1 MKLIFFG
8 AGYCSKFIIP
18 KIDEKFEIICTHNS
32 NLKPESFDN
41 SRKIKRLTFQQFCK
55 RKSFYFSGVTHIINS
70 IPPINGRDIV
80 HDLIKTTDND
90 HFSNLIWIGYLSA
103 TSVYGDH
110 YGKWVNETSNLK
122 PSTLRGKRRRYVE
135 NLFLNLFKE
144 YNFPCHIFRLPGIY
158 GPGRSVFDRLI
169 NGNNFIVKKENHYF
183 SRIHVDD
190 IASAV
195 ILSMKKKTP
204 GEIFNVSDDYP
215 CSFEEV
221 ISYAANLLKN
231 VSVKYVDYDSY
242 DLNDKVR
249 DFYSE
254 NKRVSNSKIKEIL
267 NWTPKY
273 ENYKLGLNNIFK
285 VNFNG

>member
-1 MKLIFFG
+1 
-8 AGYCSKFIIP
+8 
-18 KIDEKFEIICTHNS
+18 
-32 NLKPESFDN
+32 
-41 SRKIKRLTFQQFCK
+41 
-55 RKSFYFSGVTHIINS
+55 
-70 IPPINGRDIV
+70 
-80 HDLIKTTDND
+80 
-90 HFSNLIWIGYLSA
+90 
-103 TSVYGDH
+103 
-110 YGKWVNETSNLK
+110 
-122 PSTLRGKRRRYVE
+122 
-135 NLFLNLFKE
+135 
-144 YNFPCHIFRLPGIY
+144 
-158 GPGRSVFDRLI
+158 
-169 NGNNFIVKKENHYF
+169 
-183 SRIHVDD
+183 
-190 IASAV
+190 
-195 ILSMKKKTP
+195 MKKKTP